1 MAEVKEKEVGISS
14 PWMTYYKKLV
24 ALFGD
29 DPELEVSWKEEG
41 AEKSVIIASTNT
53 FKIMALEKLLDPKI
67 TFGNIT
73 LTVKCLVKDGSE
85 DSASAIFRTAFAG
98 NPHISEVID
107 QKTMGCIEQTF
118 VLFKPEVIQ
127 FFNDDITD
135 YYGNWNGLAEDLM
148 RDVIK
153 QEFVNVN
160 IGTSRISQGFKVE
173 AFSE

>member
-1 MAEVKEKEVGISS
+1 MENIKEEALGISS

-41 AEKSVIIASTNT
+41 EEKSVIIASTNT

-67 TFGNIT
+67 TFGNII
-73 LTVKCLVKDGSE
+73 LTIKCLVKDGSE
-85 DSASAIFRTAFAG
+85 ESVSAIFKTAFAG
-98 NPHISEVID
+98 NPHISKVID
-107 QKTMGCIEQTF
+107 QETMGCIEQTF

-135 YYGNWNGLAEDLM
+135 YHGNWNGLSEDIM
-148 RDVIK
+148 RDVI
-153 QEFVNVN
+153 NANLRVN
-160 IGTSRISQGFKVE
+160 IGTDKVKQGFKAE